1 MSSGGKD
8 SREELLTTKLRD
20 LETAIARRGSMLGM
34 YSGGVD
40 STLLA
45 VVAHRILGRKFR
57 CALLDSPLIP
67 RREVQ
72 DALEQANR
80 EGFSCR
86 TIHFPILADEVFR
99 AHPVNRC
106 YLCRKH
112 ASALLRGEAN
122 HTGMEWIADG
132 LTTSDL
138 GTHRPGIKAADEA
151 GIIHPFIEAA
161 ISKDDVR
168 GIAKMLG
175 LGVWNKPSAACL
187 ASRIPYGDRLDEPKL
202 GIIERAEDILHQMGF
217 PQVRVRLHGPV
228 MRIEVPMEELEK
240 ILAMRSVLVEKL
252 KQGGGTFI
260 TLDLEGFRSGSMDEV
275 G

>member
-1 MSSGGKD
+1 MKEKNQH
-8 SREELLTTKLRD
+8 SREEVLSAKLKN
-20 LETAIARRGSMLGM
+20 LEAAIARRGSMLVM

-45 VVAHRILGRKFR
+45 TIAHHILGRKFR

-72 DALEQANR
+72 DAIEQANR
-80 EGFSCR
+80 EGFSCSR
-86 TIHFPILADEVFR
+86 MKFPILGDETFQKN
-99 AHPVNRC
+99 PKDRC
-106 YLCRKH
+106 YLCRKY
-112 ASALLRGEAN
+112 ASVLLREEAN

-138 GTHRPGIKAADEA
+138 GTHRPGTKAADEA

-168 GIAKMLG
+168 GIAKMLS

-187 ASRIPYGDRLDEPKL
+187 ASRIPYDDRLDEPKL
-202 GIIERAEDILHQMGF
+202 GIIERAEDILHQLGF
-217 PQVRVRLHGPV
+217 PQVRMRFHGPV
-228 MRIEVPMEELEK
+228 MRIEVPMEEFEK

-252 KQGGGTFI
+252 KQSGGTFI

-275 G
+275 T